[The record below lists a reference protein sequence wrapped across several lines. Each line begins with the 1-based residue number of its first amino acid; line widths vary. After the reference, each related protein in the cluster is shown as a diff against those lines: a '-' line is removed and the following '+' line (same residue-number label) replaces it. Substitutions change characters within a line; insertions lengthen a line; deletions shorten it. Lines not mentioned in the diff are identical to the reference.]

1 MSRSFLVDSL
11 IVKDPGS
18 SRGHLEAHAN
28 MLPHLPFPMAGHTA
42 PAVGVHIRKP
52 PSTLCV
58 CPLCVRTTPS
68 GQTTLP
74 HPLLKSPF
82 PERIPAPYCQAQG
95 ACSVGQPPHGI
106 CAPAYSLPNASFHCS
121 DGGTQLGSSKRMRTA
136 FTSTQLLELEREF
149 SANRYLS
156 RLRRIEI
163 ATYLNLSEKQVK
175 IWFQN
180 RRVKHKKEGKVGVA
194 ELPSAGVDGAASK
207 TDDEAASIT
216 VPLGKEEKD
225 LVTLTP

>member
-1 MSRSFLVDSL
+1 MLIRAFKGARHACGRAHGLRKSLRGVKSLHAIFSHVGARKLVLFAPTMSRSFLVDSL
-11 IVKDPGS
+11 IVKDPGR

-42 PAVGVHIRKP
+42 PAVGVHVRKP

-68 GQTTLP
+68 GQTALP

-106 CAPAYSLPNASFHCS
+106 CAPAYSLPNASFHCLS
-121 DGGTQLGSSKRMRTA
+121 FGKHLSAACLCVRVIERVGALMSKA
-136 FTSTQLLELEREF
+136 AALNI
-149 SANRYLS
+149 A
-156 RLRRIEI
+156 LRINNI
-163 ATYLNLSEKQVK
+163 
-175 IWFQN
+175 
-180 RRVKHKKEGKVGVA
+180 RV
-194 ELPSAGVDGAASK
+194 L
-207 TDDEAASIT
+207 
-216 VPLGKEEKD
+216 
-225 LVTLTP
+225 